1 MALAPASTVA
11 EMLSGVGP
19 PVAIMGTS
27 GNFSRMRLTTSGVRD
42 AAETVEYGCASGQA
56 GRDIRVLV
64 EHGHDQGYV
73 DVLADALYVQVAHR
87 RVHDDAMAPSASAS
101 QASWVVRMPWV
112 VPPPTPQN
120 TGRDE

>member
-42 AAETVEYGCASGQA
+42 AAETLSMDAPAS
-56 GRDIRVLV
+56 
-64 EHGHDQGYV
+64 
-73 DVLADALYVQVAHR
+73 R
-87 RVHDDAMAPSASAS
+87 RACMSVCSLSTVTTRGMSMYLQMRSMSRLPIGAFTTTPMAPSASAS